1 MAKIKI
7 NDTEYYYEL
16 HGSGEPLV
24 LVAGY
29 SSDHRHWL
37 PILDQLAKHFQV
49 LIFDNRAIG
58 QTRDK
63 NGSLSTQIM
72 ADDTMMLAAMLGL
85 DHPSFVGHSM
95 GGTIVQ
101 DIALRYPNKINK
113 IALLQSSSKWR
124 QAMLKGL
131 HSLLAMR
138 KENTTFNLQ
147 FEVLSSWVF
156 GEAFL
161 QNKVAV
167 ESLKNIIL
175 NDEFPQSLNDQIRQF
190 EVLENFNNENRIS
203 DIQVPTLV
211 ASGIQDIISLPY
223 ESLKLAKNIPSSKF
237 VSVNSGHNM
246 ILEVPEETTEILLN
260 FFGA

>member
-7 NDTEYYYEL
+7 NETEYYYEL

-29 SSDHRHWL
+29 CSDHRHWL

-58 QTRDK
+58 QTMD
-63 NGSLSTQIM
+63 NNSSLSTQIM
-72 ADDTMMLAAMLGL
+72 ADDTMMLAATLGL
-85 DHPSFVGHSM
+85 DNPSFIGHSM

-113 IALLQSSSKWR
+113 IAILQSSSKWR

-131 HSLLAMR
+131 NSILNMR

-147 FEVLSSWVF
+147 FEAILAWVF
-156 GEAFL
+156 GDAFL

-167 ESLKNIIL
+167 ESLKNVIL
-175 NDEFPQSLNDQIRQF
+175 SDEFPQSLNDQIRQF

-203 DIQVPTLV
+203 DIQAPTLV

-223 ESLKLAKNIPSSKF
+223 ESLKLAKGIPGAKF
-237 VSVNSGHNM
+237 VSVNCGHNM
-246 ILEVPEETTEILLN
+246 ILEAPEETIDILLS
-260 FFGA
+260 FFAD